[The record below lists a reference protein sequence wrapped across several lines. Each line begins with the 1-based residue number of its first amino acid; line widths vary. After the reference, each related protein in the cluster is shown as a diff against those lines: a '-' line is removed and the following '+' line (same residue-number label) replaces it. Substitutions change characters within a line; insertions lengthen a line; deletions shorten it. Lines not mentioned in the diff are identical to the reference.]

1 MEQARL
7 KYIYLHGTA
16 ARVLTSGPPPETRKR
31 VLTYGHSPG
40 LLKQELTLVLSLQ
53 LRHDYSEKYKLKPS
67 SLLFNLVVPRVTLK
81 TKGGDVSTE
90 IVQLPIAQYLE
101 DECIRGPGRLRYNRR
116 V

>member
-16 ARVLTSGPPPETRKR
+16 ARVLTSGHPPETRNI

-40 LLKQELTLVLSLQ
+40 PLKQELTWVFSLQ
-53 LRHDYSEKYKLKPS
+53 LRHGYSEKYKLKPS
-67 SLLFNLVVPRVTLK
+67 SLLFNLVVPRVTLRR
-81 TKGGDVSTE
+81 KGGYVSTE
-90 IVQLPIAQYLE
+90 IVQLPISQYLE
-101 DECIRGPGRLRYNRR
+101 DECIRGPGRLRYNR